1 MEFFFYGTLLD
12 HDVQRKV
19 FPHLQGRISRR
30 QACLPGFKR
39 VQANCGYFPVIKR
52 KANGFVEGMVV
63 GGLDARAL
71 LLMAHFEGDEY
82 LPVKLPV
89 VTREGDRR
97 PTWVFA
103 PSHNGYATG
112 RPWDPALWR
121 RRHKSRLLRQC
132 DGWMQEYGA
141 RHLMSGDSN
150 YRIRRALLS
159 IAKEEGE
166 DLRTLPT
173 AGAFVKDRMLA
184 IAAE

>member
-19 FPHLQGRISRR
+19 FPHLRGRITQRP
-30 QACLPGFKR
+30 AILPGFKR

-52 KANGFVEGMVV
+52 KANGLVQGKVV

-82 LPVKLPV
+82 LPVLMQDG
-89 VTREGDRR
+89 RRR
-97 PTWVFA
+97 PAWVFA
-103 PSHNGYATG
+103 PIHNGYATG
-112 RPWDPALWR
+112 RPWDPAIWR
-121 RRHKSRLLRQC
+121 RRHKSRILRQC

-141 RHLMSGDSN
+141 RYLMSGDSN

-166 DLRTLPT
+166 DLRAIPM
-173 AGAFVKDRMLA
+173 AGAFIEERTLA